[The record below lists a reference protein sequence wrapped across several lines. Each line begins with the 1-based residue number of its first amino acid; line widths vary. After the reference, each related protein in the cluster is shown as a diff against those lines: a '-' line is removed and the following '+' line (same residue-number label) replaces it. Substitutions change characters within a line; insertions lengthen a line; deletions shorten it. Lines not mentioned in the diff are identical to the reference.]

1 MRPGPARAPAVNQ
14 SPSGLARGMMPAM
27 DGDGFADSRYARLR
41 WNTPLSES
49 HADQLLGLGFAYLV
63 LQH

>member
-1 MRPGPARAPAVNQ
+1 
-14 SPSGLARGMMPAM
+14 M

-49 HADQLLGLGFAYLV
+49 HADQLLGLDFAYLV